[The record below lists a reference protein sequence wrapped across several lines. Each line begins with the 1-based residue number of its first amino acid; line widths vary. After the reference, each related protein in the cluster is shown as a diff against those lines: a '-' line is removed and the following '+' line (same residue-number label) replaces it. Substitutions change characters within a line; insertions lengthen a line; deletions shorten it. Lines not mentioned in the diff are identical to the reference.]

1 MDECE
6 IKLDSRSA
14 KLNIRLTCRLET
26 TKNHS
31 LWTLEQE
38 TLQSVYSTDNC
49 PNKLTGSHKLFDEIV
64 CNFPAN
70 EEELTFEAR
79 ADDIVIRN
87 YVDGAHVDRR
97 YTRSQM
103 TVQ

>member
-1 MDECE
+1 M
-6 IKLDSRSA
+6 KLDSGSA
-14 KLNIRLTCRLET
+14 KLKIRLRCRLET
-26 TKNHS
+26 TKTHS

-38 TLQSVYSTDNC
+38 KLQSVYTTENC
-49 PNKLTGSHKLFDEIV
+49 PNQLTASHKLFDEIV

-79 ADDIVIRN
+79 TGDIVVRN
-87 YVDGAHVDRR
+87 YVDGSHVDRR
-97 YTRSQM
+97 YTRTQM